1 VSNRVCAKRD
11 RKGTDAA
18 PSALCTEL
26 STTDPLLAQAIG
38 DEAARQEDTIELI
51 ASENYVS
58 QAVLEAQGSVLTNK
72 YAEGY
77 PGKRYYGGCHCV
89 DVVERLAI
97 ERAKELFGAEH
108 ANVQAHSGSQANA
121 AAYMALLDA
130 GDTVLGMS
138 LAHGGH
144 LTHGHRLNYSG
155 KRYRFVHYGVS
166 PETERIDYA
175 ALEVQALAEKPRLLL
190 VGASAYPR
198 EFDFPRLREIADQVG
213 AYLMVDIAHIA
224 GLVATGVH
232 SSPLP
237 YADVVTSTTHKT
249 LRGPRGGLI
258 LCKQTYAKQV
268 DIAVFPGN
276 QGGPFMHVIA
286 AKAAAF
292 GEALKPEFA
301 VYARRIVENAAVLA
315 DELQRQGLRLVSGGT
330 DNHMM
335 LVDLTAW
342 NVTGRDA
349 GKALDRAGLACNKN
363 LIPFDNRP
371 PATTSGIRLGTPA
384 ATTRGLGPDEMR
396 MVGQWIARVLRAP
409 DDAEVIAQVRAET
422 LALCRRFP
430 LYR

>member
-1 VSNRVCAKRD
+1 M
-11 RKGTDAA
+11 
-18 PSALCTEL
+18 
-26 STTDPLLAQAIG
+26 STTDPLLARAID

-121 AAYMALLDA
+121 AAYMALLDV
-130 GDTVLGMS
+130 GDTILGMS

-144 LTHGHRLNYSG
+144 LTHGHRLNFSG
-155 KRYRFVHYGVS
+155 KHYHFTHYGVN
-166 PETERIDYA
+166 PATERIDYD

-198 EFDFPRLREIADQVG
+198 EFDFPRLREIADKVG
-213 AYLMVDIAHIA
+213 AYLVVDIAHIA

-258 LCKQTYAKQV
+258 LCKQAYAKQV
-268 DIAVFPGN
+268 DTAVFPGN

-301 VYARRIVENAAVLA
+301 VYARRIVENATVLA

-349 GKALDRAGLACNKN
+349 EKALDQAGLACNKN

-396 MVGQWIARVLRAP
+396 MVGQWIARVLRKP
-409 DDAEVIAQVRAET
+409 DDAEMVAQVRAET

>member
-1 VSNRVCAKRD
+1 V
-11 RKGTDAA
+11 
-18 PSALCTEL
+18 
-26 STTDPLLAQAIG
+26 
-38 DEAARQEDTIELI
+38 
-51 ASENYVS
+51 
-58 QAVLEAQGSVLTNK
+58 
-72 YAEGY
+72 
-77 PGKRYYGGCHCV
+77 
-89 DVVERLAI
+89 
-97 ERAKELFGAEH
+97 
-108 ANVQAHSGSQANA
+108 
-121 AAYMALLDA
+121 
-130 GDTVLGMS
+130 
-138 LAHGGH
+138 
-144 LTHGHRLNYSG
+144 
-155 KRYRFVHYGVS
+155 
-166 PETERIDYA
+166 
-175 ALEVQALAEKPRLLL
+175 
-190 VGASAYPR
+190 
-198 EFDFPRLREIADQVG
+198 
-213 AYLMVDIAHIA
+213 VDIAHIA

-258 LCKQTYAKQV
+258 LCKQAYAKQV
-268 DIAVFPGN
+268 DTAVFPGN

-301 VYARRIVENAAVLA
+301 VYARRIVENATVLA

-349 GKALDRAGLACNKN
+349 EKALDQAGLACNKN

-396 MVGQWIARVLRAP
+396 MVGQWIARVLRKP
-409 DDAEVIAQVRAET
+409 DDAEMVAQVRAET